1 MVYVRSHC
9 DWPSDD
15 EEGVGCSNWDSEGV
29 GSCYSQHYKL
39 ERDDSKDAE
48 KCWEDD
54 MDDEQGASE
63 CWDCPGNYVS
73 QKNAEG
79 LEDLMPSGTSDACQ
93 DVGSKTDEEYRSWMH
108 WRDRPTNDDDGVGDG
123 DKEEDLLDQKDYTW

>member
-48 KCWEDD
+48 KC
-54 MDDEQGASE
+54 
-63 CWDCPGNYVS
+63 
-73 QKNAEG
+73 
-79 LEDLMPSGTSDACQ
+79 
-93 DVGSKTDEEYRSWMH
+93 EEYRNWMY
-108 WRDRPTNDDDGVGDG
+108 WRDRSTNDGDDGADDG
-123 DKEEDLLDQKDYTW
+123 DKEEDLLDKKDYTW